1 MVTNLE
7 IALTSIMFGLL
18 AAILWS
24 LRILYAMD
32 LRVARIEKHLLKVV
46 KRLEK
51 EELRIEKEEEA
62 IEKAV
67 GKK

>member
-7 IALTSIMFGLL
+7 IALVSIMFGLL

-32 LRVARIEKHLLKVV
+32 IRISSIESHLLKLV

-51 EELRIEKEEEA
+51 EELKIEKEEEA